1 MLNLLNLCLDAKADY
16 LRTDRDGDYLIRRF
30 GDTLYLLFEW
40 SRGREDWRSNFNF
53 PVRPYRDMG
62 VTWYCHRGFLAVWK
76 AIEPHVRGAVMD
88 STVRRVYVVGYSHG
102 AAIATLAHEYV
113 WFHRPDLRD
122 RLEGYGFG
130 CPRCY
135 WGFRVRQSL
144 RERWATFYP
153 VRNGGDIVTHLPP
166 CLFGFVHVN
175 RVRHIGD
182 KMPHKHT
189 RIPMVNA
196 HYACGY
202 QHSLGQRENYFEDT

>member
-1 MLNLLNLCLDAKADY
+1 MLNLLNLCLNAKTDY
-16 LRTDRDGDYLIRRF
+16 LRTERDGDYLIRRF
-30 GDTLYLLFEW
+30 GDALYLLFEW

-53 PVRPYRDMG
+53 PAKPYRDMG

-76 AIEPHVRGAVMD
+76 AIEPHVRDAVMD
-88 STVRRVYVVGYSHG
+88 SSVKRIYVVGYSHG

-113 WFHRPDLRD
+113 WFHRSDLRD

-135 WGFRVRQSL
+135 WGFRVRRDL
-144 RERWATFYP
+144 RERWRTFYP

-166 CLFGFVHVN
+166 RLFGFVHVN
-175 RVRHIGD
+175 RVKKLDDDAPHRHA
-182 KMPHKHT
+182 
-189 RIPMVNA
+189 RLPMVNA

-202 QHSLGQRENYFEDT
+202 QHSLGQRKNYFEDI

>member
-1 MLNLLNLCLDAKADY
+1 MLHMLNLCLDAKADY
-16 LRTDRDGDYLIRRF
+16 QRTDRGGDYLIRRY

-40 SRGREDWRSNFNF
+40 SQGQEDWRSNFNF
-53 PVRPYRDMG
+53 PAKPYRDMG

-76 AIEPHVRGAVMD
+76 AIEPHVRGAIMD

-135 WGFRVRQSL
+135 WGFRVRRDL
-144 RERWATFYP
+144 RERWRTFYP
-153 VRNGGDIVTHLPP
+153 IRNGNDLVTHLPP
-166 CLFGFVHVN
+166 RLFGFVHVS

-182 KMPHKHT
+182 EMPHKHA
-189 RIPMVNA
+189 RLPMVNA

-202 QHSLGQRENYFEDT
+202 QHSLGQRGDYFEDT